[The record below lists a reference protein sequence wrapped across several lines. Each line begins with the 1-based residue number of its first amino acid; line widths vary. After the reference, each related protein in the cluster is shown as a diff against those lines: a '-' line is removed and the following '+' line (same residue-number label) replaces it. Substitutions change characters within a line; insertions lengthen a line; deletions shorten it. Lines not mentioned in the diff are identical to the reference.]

1 MIVDPN
7 EFFKNLTLRICSS
20 LDINLAMKRSL
31 DYIRQIFPVE
41 EIMLNILDD
50 KLGAVRVVSR
60 ATLDDSKPA
69 SEVLTL
75 PGEFWDWLKHQAPA
89 QPMIMTNEMMG
100 TIPPRFLHLFPRR
113 CDVAS
118 EMVVPLQIDG
128 VRIGVLV
135 IYAPENET
143 YQEEH
148 LNLLASVIEPFAI
161 ALANAI
167 TYQQLISSRD
177 TLIDDKDFLQKEL
190 IISDQVIGEQNGL
203 RQVMNQVNQVSP
215 LNNTVLIQGETGVG
229 KEVIANAI
237 HQRSPRR
244 NGPFIKVNCGAIAES
259 LIDSELFGYE
269 KGAFT
274 GATSQ
279 RRGRFERASGGT
291 IFLDEVGELS
301 LNAQVR
307 LLRVLSTH
315 EIERV
320 GGTKVVPVDIRV
332 ITATHRD
339 LSKMVA
345 EGRFR
350 EDLWFRLNVFP
361 IIVPPLRERKSDI
374 PSLFRHFL
382 NLKSREL
389 GISPPALA
397 PGAMTRLM
405 DYDWPG
411 NVRELENVVERELIR
426 APYSEMKFES
436 LHSQGASVFV
446 AAPQAP
452 ARALEKVP
460 PLDEIMKE
468 HIQKVLQL
476 TRGKINGPGGAAEI
490 LQINPNTLRS
500 RMEKFNI
507 KYKNSAR
514 GSSTH

>member
-20 LDINLAMKRSL
+20 LDLNVAMKRSL

-75 PGEFWDWLKHQAPA
+75 PGEFWEWLKHQSPP
-89 QPMIMTNEMMG
+89 QPIIMTNDLMH

-113 CDVAS
+113 VNASS
-118 EMVVPLQIDG
+118 EMVVPLQVDG

-135 IYAPENET
+135 IYAPDGEDY
-143 YQEEH
+143 YQEH
-148 LNLLASVIEPFAI
+148 LDLLTSVIEPFAI
-161 ALANAI
+161 ALSNAI
-167 TYQQLISSRD
+167 TYQQLISYRD

-190 IISDQVIGEQNGL
+190 IVSDQVIGEQNGL
-203 RQVMNQVNQVSP
+203 RQVMNQVNQVAP

-244 NGPFIKVNCGAIAES
+244 NGPFIKVNCGAISES

-279 RRGRFERASGGT
+279 RRGRFERADGGT

-320 GGTKVVPVDIRV
+320 GGTKVIPVDIRV

-389 GISPPALA
+389 GISPPTLA

-405 DYDWPG
+405 EYDWPG

-426 APYSEMKFES
+426 APYSEMMFGS
-436 LHSQGASVFV
+436 LQHQGSAASGGET
-446 AAPQAP
+446 AAPSRSTENIP
-452 ARALEKVP
+452 A
-460 PLDEIMKE
+460 LDEVMAE
-468 HIQKVLQL
+468 HIQKVLKL
-476 TRGKINGPGGAAEI
+476 TGGKINGPGGAAAI
-490 LQINPNTLRS
+490 LKINPNTLRS
-500 RMEKFNI
+500 RMEKFAI
-507 KYKNSAR
+507 KYK
-514 GSSTH
+514 GKP